1 MKHVFYDILGCAT
14 NNKTLDC
21 EQLKDISREQW
32 YELYHYSK
40 QQGVTALLFAQIKDL
55 PKHVAPPKELAMQW
69 MAHTMSIE
77 QQTKTLYKKS
87 AEFARLMAEEGLH
100 TMTLK
105 GLALCGY
112 YPNPWHRE
120 YGDLDCYLFEYKE
133 GKISWDLCYERGNI
147 ASERVGVN
155 VERDFYKH
163 SHIHFKGLEIENH
176 QFALPIKDGQEVRD
190 LEKELRR
197 TLQIGKELKH
207 IGNTELV
214 RPTADF
220 MALFLVAHSMSHFLF
235 EGIKMRHIL
244 DWALFVKA
252 EHENVDWDNFWKW
265 CDRMKFSRFVK
276 CLNYICKHHLGMQL
290 PKYLMQKED
299 ITASLSE
306 RILDDTLV
314 AYSLYTQGY
323 KGLFFR
329 FVLIGRYLKSLWKF
343 QTVHQRNAI
352 WLLLRRVKNYWKK
365 DIKLD

>member
-1 MKHVFYDILGCAT
+1 MKHIFYDILGCAI
-14 NNKTLDC
+14 NNKTVDY
-21 EQLKDISREQW
+21 ERLKGISKEHW
-32 YELYHYSK
+32 YELYRYAK
-40 QQGVTALLFAQIKDL
+40 QQGVTALFFAQIKNL

-77 QQTKTLYKKS
+77 KQTKALFQRS
-87 AEFARLMAEEGLH
+87 AGFAQLMAEDGMH
-100 TMTLK
+100 TMVLK
-105 GLALCGY
+105 GLSLSSY

-120 YGDLDCYLFEYKE
+120 YGDLDCYLFEYKD
-133 GKISWDLCYERGNI
+133 GVISWDTCYERGNI
-147 ASERVGVN
+147 AAERAGID
-155 VERDFYKH
+155 VERGFYKH
-163 SHIHFKGLEIENH
+163 SHIHFNGLEIENH
-176 QFALPIKDGQEVRD
+176 QFSLPIKDGQEVKD

-197 TLQIGKELKH
+197 TLQSGVELKH
-207 IGNTELV
+207 IGNTPLV

-244 DWALFVKA
+244 DWALFLKA

-265 CDRMKFSRFVK
+265 CDRMKFSRFVR
-276 CLNYICKHHLGMQL
+276 CLNYICAYQFGMQL
-290 PKYLMQKED
+290 PDAFMRDED
-299 ITASLSE
+299 MTASLSE
-306 RILDDTLV
+306 RILDDTFA

-329 FVLIGRYLKSLWKF
+329 FVLIGRYFKSLWKF

-352 WLLLRRVKNYWKK
+352 WLMLRRIKNYWIK